1 MPSGIRGR
9 GEGRGQIN
17 ACRAGAQISDSQFD
31 ADSICDSDNGQ
42 TNENSSLFLAS
53 TVRCVCVCVG
63 VV

>member
-1 MPSGIRGR
+1 M
-9 GEGRGQIN
+9 GRGQIN

-53 TVRCVCVCVG
+53 TVQCVCVG
-63 VV
+63 VA